1 VDTAKNESA
10 KIIGLDAFLKCT
22 SALLLLR
29 CRDESAFVAYDGL
42 SMCERHCD
50 FRDPPVPA
58 PSAAIL
64 LSEVVH
70 ANCS

>member
-1 VDTAKNESA
+1 
-10 KIIGLDAFLKCT
+10 
-22 SALLLLR
+22 LLR